1 MDFDLGAV
9 MVPGGW
15 QNRTL
20 VLPDPTPTPPMEVG
34 VFPLARRDF
43 RHVRGGE
50 VRVAVARYGDIH
62 AFAWYVGGGWLTLN
76 RGRRLRTR
84 SHHGVEDGRKRQG

>member
-1 MDFDLGAV
+1 

-15 QNRTL
+15 RERML
-20 VLPDPTPTPPMEVG
+20 VLPSLAPTPLMEVG

-43 RHVRGGE
+43 RHVPGGE
-50 VRVAVARYGDIH
+50 VKGAAARYGDIH

-84 SHHGVEDGRKRQG
+84 SHHGAEDGRRRQG

>member
-1 MDFDLGAV
+1 MIPSGWANRSVV
-9 MVPGGW
+9 MPHGQGVP
-15 QNRTL
+15 L
-20 VLPDPTPTPPMEVG
+20 LDVG
-34 VFPLARRDF
+34 IFPLARRDF

-50 VRVAVARYGDIH
+50 VKVAVARYGDIH

-84 SHHGVEDGRKRQG
+84 SHHGVEDGRKKQG

>member
-9 MVPGGW
+9 MMPGGW

-62 AFAWYVGGGWLTLN
+62 AFAWYYAGGYLTLN
-76 RGRRLRTR
+76 RGRKRISRTFR
-84 SHHGVEDGRKRQG
+84 GAEDAKRKIQ

>member
-1 MDFDLGAV
+1 

-15 QNRTL
+15 RERTL
-20 VLPDPTPTPPMEVG
+20 VFPFLAPTPLMEVG

-43 RHVRGGE
+43 RHVPGGE
-50 VRVAVARYGDIH
+50 VKGAVARYGDIH
-62 AFAWYVGGGWLTLN
+62 AFAWYVGGGYLTLN

-84 SHHGVEDGRKRQG
+84 SHHGAEDGRKRQG

>member
-1 MDFDLGAV
+1 MTPSGWANRSVV
-9 MVPGGW
+9 MPHGQGVP
-15 QNRTL
+15 L
-20 VLPDPTPTPPMEVG
+20 LDVG
-34 VFPLARRDF
+34 IFPLARRDF

-50 VRVAVARYGDIH
+50 VKVAVARYGDIH

-84 SHHGVEDGRKRQG
+84 SHHGVEDGRKKQG